1 MNILINRDGHHMGPF
16 THDQACRMLAEG
28 KLQAWDLCWQNGSR
42 DWVTLERIPG
52 VSEKTDA
59 LRQQRR
65 AEAIA
70 SAKASAESGPA
81 QPNPQFVATSG
92 SGNTHTYD
100 PGPVPQSPRNWIR
113 IGVWTGVTVTLTTAL
128 IVWMFFLNEEVLI
141 ENIERRADNLTY
153 VKGEITPYTG
163 MVHKYFDD
171 GTLWETMNYTEG
183 LREGER
189 KVWHINGNVALNET
203 YQNGHLITAASFNFN
218 GVPSGDYE
226 SGRGKLT
233 LYFNHSGT
241 RNEELEYEG
250 GQISKRTIWDH
261 NGNLIAM
268 IPPTL
273 PPNMAEYTGPTIPGA
288 TFSGATEP
296 VTPKPIIPAPI
307 TPTNAI
313 PPAVATNPPPTN
325 TNVVVVDPRIPDP
338 NSRGRLTEWRYSVD
352 NRVTAR
358 NIRNRIDLLYL
369 GKQYT
374 TVYQFFGWPDEDRG
388 ADWVYKDLTV
398 KNISSGGYFSRI
410 TFRYRNGI
418 VIKIIAE
425 P

>member
-1 MNILINRDGHHMGPF
+1 MNILINRDGRHLGPF
-16 THDQACRMLAEG
+16 SHDQTCHMLAEG

-42 DWVTLERIPG
+42 DWITLEQIPG
-52 VSEKTDA
+52 VSEKADA

-70 SAKASAESGPA
+70 TVQAATEDGAA
-81 QPNPQFVATSG
+81 QPHPQFVA
-92 SGNTHTYD
+92 NTA
-100 PGPVPQSPRNWIR
+100 PVPTSPRNWMR
-113 IGVWTGVTVTLTTAL
+113 IGVWTGVIVTLSTAL
-128 IVWMFFLNEEVLI
+128 IVWMFFLNDELLI
-141 ENIERRADNLTY
+141 KNIERRADNLTY
-153 VKGEITPYTG
+153 VKGETIPYTG

-171 GTLWETMNYTEG
+171 DTLWETVNYIKG

-189 KVWHINGNVALNET
+189 KVWHINGNVALNEI
-203 YQNGHLITAASFNFN
+203 YQNGHLIAASSFNFQ

-273 PPNMAEYTGPTIPGA
+273 SPNIAEYTGPTLPSAALPGA
-288 TFSGATEP
+288 TTP
-296 VTPKPIIPAPI
+296 VIPTPI

-313 PPAVATNPPPTN
+313 PPVVATTTPPIN
-325 TNVVVVDPRIPDP
+325 TNVEVVNPKIPDP
-338 NSRGRLTEWRYSVD
+338 KSRGRLTEWRYSVD

-374 TVYQFFGWPDEDRG
+374 AVYEFFGWPDEDRG
-388 ADWVYKDLTV
+388 ADWVYKGLIV

>member
-1 MNILINRDGHHMGPF
+1 MHILINRDGHHMGPF
-16 THDQACRMLAEG
+16 THDQACHMLAEG

-42 DWVTLERIPG
+42 DWITLDKIPG

-70 SAKASAESGPA
+70 AAKAAAEGGPA
-81 QPNPQFVATSG
+81 QPNPQFVATPV

-100 PGPVPQSPRNWIR
+100 PGPVPQSPRNWMR
-113 IGVWTGVTVTLTTAL
+113 IGVWTGVVVTLITAL
-128 IVWMFFLNEEVLI
+128 VVWMFFLNEDVLI

-153 VKGEITPYTG
+153 VKGEIIPYTG
-163 MVHKYFDD
+163 VVYQYFDD
-171 GTLWETMNYTEG
+171 DSLWETVNYIEG

-189 KVWHINGNVALNET
+189 TVWHINGTVALNET
-203 YQNGHLITAASFNFN
+203 YQSGHLIIAASFNFQ
-218 GVPSGDYE
+218 GVPSGNYE

-273 PPNMAEYTGPTIPGA
+273 PPNMAEYTGPTLPGA
-288 TFSGATEP
+288 SLPGATEP
-296 VTPKPIIPAPI
+296 VAPAPVPPTI
-307 TPTNAI
+307 TT
-313 PPAVATNPPPTN
+313 PPVATTNTPPTN
-325 TNVVVVDPRIPDP
+325 TNVVVVNPKIPDP

-352 NRVTAR
+352 NRATAR

-374 TVYQFFGWPDEDRG
+374 AVYEFFGWPDEDRG
-388 ADWVYKDLTV
+388 ADWVYKGLTV

-410 TFRYRNGI
+410 TFRYRNGT

>member
-16 THDQACRMLAEG
+16 THDQACHMLAEG

-42 DWVTLERIPG
+42 DWITLEQIPG

-70 SAKASAESGPA
+70 AAKATAGGGPA
-81 QPNPQFVATSG
+81 QPHPQFVANAG
-92 SGNTHTYD
+92 AGNTHTFD
-100 PGPVPQSPRNWIR
+100 PGPVPKSARNWMR
-113 IGVWTGVTVTLTTAL
+113 IGVWTGVVVTLITAL
-128 IVWMFFLNEEVLI
+128 VVWIFFLNEEVLL

-153 VKGEITPYTG
+153 VQGELAPYTG
-163 MVHKYFDD
+163 VVYNYFDD
-171 GTLWETMNYTEG
+171 GTLWETVNYIEG

-189 KVWHINGNVALNET
+189 KVWHINGTVALNET
-203 YQNGHLITAASFNFN
+203 YQNGHLIIAASFNFQ
-218 GVPSGDYE
+218 GVPSGNYE

-241 RNEELEYEG
+241 RNEELEYAG

-268 IPPTL
+268 IPPEL
-273 PPNMAEYTGPTIPGA
+273 PPNMAEYKGPTLPGA
-288 TFSGATEP
+288 TLPGITKP
-296 VTPKPIIPAPI
+296 VTPKPI

-313 PPAVATNPPPTN
+313 PPVAATNTPPTN
-325 TNVVVVDPRIPDP
+325 TNVVVVNPKIPDP

-374 TVYQFFGWPDEDRG
+374 TVYEFFGWPDEDRG

-398 KNISSGGYFSRI
+398 KNITSGGYFSKI
-410 TFRYRNGI
+410 TFRYRNGT

>member
-1 MNILINRDGHHMGPF
+1 MNILINRDGHHLGPF
-16 THDQACRMLAEG
+16 THDQACHMLAEG

-42 DWVTLERIPG
+42 DWVTLEKIPG

-59 LRQQRR
+59 LRKQRR

-70 SAKASAESGPA
+70 AAQASTQGGPA
-81 QPNPQFVATSG
+81 QPNPQFVATAG
-92 SGNTHTYD
+92 SGNAHSYD
-100 PGPVPQSPRNWIR
+100 PGPVPQSTRNWMR
-113 IGVWTGVTVTLTTAL
+113 IGVWTGVTVTLITAL
-128 IVWMFFLNEEVLI
+128 VVWMVFLNEEVLI
-141 ENIERRADNLTY
+141 ETVERRADNLTY
-153 VKGEITPYTG
+153 VKGEEIPYTG
-163 MVHKYFDD
+163 VVHKYFDD
-171 GTLWETMNYTEG
+171 GTLWETVNYIDG

-189 KVWHINGNVALNET
+189 VVWHINGKVALNET
-203 YQNGHLITAASFNFN
+203 YQTGHLIIASSFNFN
-218 GVPSGDYE
+218 GVPSGSYE

-250 GQISKRTIWDH
+250 GQIAKRTIWDH

-273 PPNMAEYTGPTIPGA
+273 PPNMAGYPGFTLPGTSLPGA
-288 TFSGATEP
+288 TAP
-296 VTPKPIIPAPI
+296 VTP
-307 TPTNAI
+307 
-313 PPAVATNPPPTN
+313 PPVTATNTSPVVIATNSPPTN
-325 TNVVVVDPRIPDP
+325 TNVEVVNPKIPDP
-338 NSRGRLTEWRYSVD
+338 NSRGRLTEWRFSVD
-352 NRVTAR
+352 KRATAR

-369 GKQYT
+369 SKQYT
-374 TVYQFFGWPDEDRG
+374 AVYDFFGWPDEDRG
-388 ADWVYKDLTV
+388 AEWVYTGLTV
-398 KNISSGGYFSRI
+398 KNITSGGYFSRI

>member
-1 MNILINRDGHHMGPF
+1 MNILINRDGQHVGPL
-16 THDQACRMLAEG
+16 THDQVCHMLAEG
-28 KLQAWDLCWQNGSR
+28 KLQPWDLCWLDGNR
-42 DWVTLERIPG
+42 DWVALERVPG
-52 VSEKTDA
+52 VSDKTDA

-70 SAKASAESGPA
+70 AAQGGPA

-92 SGNTHTYD
+92 SSNIHTYE
-100 PGPVPQSPRNWIR
+100 PGPVPQSPRNWMR
-113 IGVWTGVTVTLTTAL
+113 IGVWIGVIVTLITAL
-128 IVWMFFLNEEVLI
+128 VVWMFFLNEEALI

-153 VKGEITPYTG
+153 LKGETIPYSG

-171 GTLWETMNYTEG
+171 DTLWETVNYIEG

-189 KVWHINGNVALNET
+189 KVWHINGNVALNEK
-203 YQNGHLITAASFNFN
+203 YQNGHLITASSFNFR
-218 GVPSGDYE
+218 GIPSGDYE
-226 SGRGKLT
+226 NGRGKLT

-273 PPNMAEYTGPTIPGA
+273 PPNMAEYTGPTLPSAALPGA
-288 TFSGATEP
+288 TTP
-296 VTPKPIIPAPI
+296 VILTPI
-307 TPTNAI
+307 TPTNTI
-313 PPAVATNPPPTN
+313 PTVVATPPPPTN
-325 TNVVVVDPRIPDP
+325 TNVVVVVDPRIPDP

-358 NIRNRIDLLYL
+358 NIRNRIDLIYL

-374 TVYQFFGWPDEDRG
+374 TVYEFFGWPDEDRG
-388 ADWVYKDLTV
+388 ADWAYKGLTV
-398 KNISSGGYFSRI
+398 KNITSGGYFSRI

>member
-1 MNILINRDGHHMGPF
+1 MNILVIRDGHHLGPF
-16 THDQACRMLAEG
+16 THDQACHMLAEG
-28 KLQAWDLCWQNGSR
+28 KLQAWDLCWLNGRS
-42 DWVTLERIPG
+42 DWVPLEQIPG

-65 AEAIA
+65 AEAVA
-70 SAKASAESGPA
+70 SAQASSQDSPS

-92 SGNTHTYD
+92 TGNTHTYD
-100 PGPVPQSPRNWIR
+100 PGLVPQSPRNWMR
-113 IGVWTGVTVTLTTAL
+113 IGVWIGVALTLITAL
-128 IVWMFFLNEEVLI
+128 IVWMFFLNDEVLI
-141 ENIERRADNLTY
+141 GNIERRADNLTY
-153 VKGEITPYTG
+153 LKGETTPYTG

-171 GTLWETMNYTEG
+171 NTLWETVNYIKG

-189 KVWHINGNVALNET
+189 KVWHINGNVALNEK
-203 YQNGHLITAASFNFN
+203 YQNGHLTIASSFNFQ

-233 LYFNHSGT
+233 LYFNHSGK

-268 IPPTL
+268 IPPAL
-273 PPNMAEYTGPTIPGA
+273 PPNMAEYTGPTLPSAALPGA
-288 TFSGATEP
+288 TTP
-296 VTPKPIIPAPI
+296 VIPTPI
-307 TPTNAI
+307 TPTNTI
-313 PPAVATNPPPTN
+313 PTVVASTPPPTN
-325 TNVVVVDPRIPDP
+325 TNVEVVNPQIPDP
-338 NSRGRLTEWRYSVD
+338 KSRGRLTEWRYSVD
-352 NRVTAR
+352 NRTTAR

-374 TVYQFFGWPDEDRG
+374 AVYEFFGWPDEDRG
-388 ADWVYKDLTV
+388 ADWIYKDLTV

-410 TFRYRNGI
+410 TFRYRAGI

>member
-1 MNILINRDGHHMGPF
+1 MVNRDGHHLGPF
-16 THDQACRMLAEG
+16 THDQACYMLAEG
-28 KLQAWDLCWQNGSR
+28 KLQAWDLCWLNGSR
-42 DWVTLERIPG
+42 DWIALEQIPG
-52 VSEKTDA
+52 VSKKTDA

-70 SAKASAESGPA
+70 SSQDGPT
-81 QPNPQFVATSG
+81 QPNPQFVVTSG
-92 SGNTHTYD
+92 TGNTHTYD
-100 PGPVPQSPRNWIR
+100 PGPVPQSPRNWMR
-113 IGVWTGVTVTLTTAL
+113 IGVWIGVVVTLITAL
-128 IVWMFFLNEEVLI
+128 VVWMFFLNDEVLI
-141 ENIERRADNLTY
+141 KNIERRADNLTY
-153 VKGEITPYTG
+153 LKGETIPYTG

-171 GTLWETMNYTEG
+171 DTLWETVNYIKG

-189 KVWHINGNVALNET
+189 KVWHINGNVALNEK
-203 YQNGHLITAASFNFN
+203 YQNGHLTIASSFNFQ

-233 LYFNHSGT
+233 LYFNHSGK

-268 IPPTL
+268 IPPAL
-273 PPNMAEYTGPTIPGA
+273 PPNMAEYTGPTLPSAALPGA
-288 TFSGATEP
+288 T
-296 VTPKPIIPAPI
+296 TPDIPTPI
-307 TPTNAI
+307 TPTNTI
-313 PPAVATNPPPTN
+313 PTVVAPTHPPTN
-325 TNVVVVDPRIPDP
+325 TNVEVVNPQIANPK
-338 NSRGRLTEWRYSVD
+338 SRGRLTEWRYSVD
-352 NRVTAR
+352 NRATAR

-374 TVYQFFGWPDEDRG
+374 AVYEFFGWPDEDRG

-410 TFRYRNGI
+410 TFRYRDGI

>member
-1 MNILINRDGHHMGPF
+1 MHILINRDGHHMGPF
-16 THDQACRMLAEG
+16 THDQACHMLAEG

-42 DWVTLERIPG
+42 DWITLDKIPG

-70 SAKASAESGPA
+70 AAKAAAEGGPA
-81 QPNPQFVATSG
+81 QPNPQFVATPG

-100 PGPVPQSPRNWIR
+100 PGSVPQSPRNWMR
-113 IGVWTGVTVTLTTAL
+113 IGVWTGVVVTLITAL
-128 IVWMFFLNEEVLI
+128 VVWMFFLNEDVLI

-153 VKGEITPYTG
+153 VKGEIIPYTG
-163 MVHKYFDD
+163 VVYQYFDD
-171 GTLWETMNYTEG
+171 DSLWETVNYIEG

-189 KVWHINGNVALNET
+189 TVWHINGTVALNET
-203 YQNGHLITAASFNFN
+203 YQSGHLIIAASFNFQ
-218 GVPSGDYE
+218 GVPSGNYE

-273 PPNMAEYTGPTIPGA
+273 PPNMAEYTGPTLPGA
-288 TFSGATEP
+288 SLPGATEP
-296 VTPKPIIPAPI
+296 VAPAPV
-307 TPTNAI
+307 TPTITI
-313 PPAVATNPPPTN
+313 PPVAITNTPPTN
-325 TNVVVVDPRIPDP
+325 TNVVVVNPKIPDP

-352 NRVTAR
+352 NRATAR

-374 TVYQFFGWPDEDRG
+374 AVYEFFGWPDEDRG
-388 ADWVYKDLTV
+388 ADWVYKGLTV

-410 TFRYRNGI
+410 TFRYRNGT

>member
-1 MNILINRDGHHMGPF
+1 MNILVNRDGHHLGPF
-16 THDQACRMLAEG
+16 THDQACHMLAEG
-28 KLQAWDLCWQNGSR
+28 KLQAWDLCWQNGQR
-42 DWVTLERIPG
+42 EWVALEQIPG

-59 LRQQRR
+59 LRQQRH

-70 SAKASAESGPA
+70 SSQDDPS

-92 SGNTHTYD
+92 TDNTHTYD
-100 PGPVPQSPRNWIR
+100 PGLVPQSPRNWMR
-113 IGVWTGVTVTLTTAL
+113 IGVWIGVALTLITAL
-128 IVWMFFLNEEVLI
+128 IVWMFFLNDEVLI
-141 ENIERRADNLTY
+141 GNIERRADNLTY
-153 VKGEITPYTG
+153 LKGETTPYTG

-171 GTLWETMNYTEG
+171 NTLWETVNYIKG

-189 KVWHINGNVALNET
+189 KVWHINGNVALNEK
-203 YQNGHLITAASFNFN
+203 YQNGHLITASSFNFQ

-273 PPNMAEYTGPTIPGA
+273 SPNMAEYTGPTLPGA
-288 TFSGATEP
+288 ALLGATTP
-296 VTPKPIIPAPI
+296 VIPTPI
-307 TPTNAI
+307 TPTNTI
-313 PPAVATNPPPTN
+313 PTVVATTPPPTN
-325 TNVVVVDPRIPDP
+325 TNVEVVNPQIPDP
-338 NSRGRLTEWRYSVD
+338 KSRGRLTEWRYSVD
-352 NRVTAR
+352 NRATAR

-374 TVYQFFGWPDEDRG
+374 AVYEFFGWPDEDRG

-410 TFRYRNGI
+410 TFRYRDGI

>member
-1 MNILINRDGHHMGPF
+1 MKQVLLMIALVALVGGG
-16 THDQACRMLAEG
+16 C
-28 KLQAWDLCWQNGSR
+28 GSE
-42 DWVTLERIPG
+42 DNQPVCQWCKESVKAG
-52 VSEKTDA
+52 
-59 LRQQRR
+59 
-65 AEAIA
+65 
-70 SAKASAESGPA
+70 AKVCP
-81 QPNPQFVATSG
+81 
-92 SGNTHTYD
+92 HCL
-100 PGPVPQSPRNWIR
+100 RNWP
-113 IGVWTGVTVTLTTAL
+113 VEA
-128 IVWMFFLNEEVLI
+128 EKPPKPPVLI
-141 ENIERRADNLTY
+141 GDIERRADNLTY

-171 GTLWETMNYTEG
+171 DTLWETVNYIEG

-203 YQNGHLITAASFNFN
+203 YQNGHLITASSFNFN

-226 SGRGKLT
+226 SGQGKLT

-241 RNEELEYEG
+241 RNEELEYKG

-273 PPNMAEYTGPTIPGA
+273 PPNMAEYTGPTLPG
-288 TFSGATEP
+288 TTLPGATEP
-296 VTPKPIIPAPI
+296 VTPTPVIPTPI
-307 TPTNAI
+307 TPTNTI
-313 PPAVATNPPPTN
+313 PTVVATTPTPTN
-325 TNVVVVDPRIPDP
+325 TNVEVVNPQIPDP
-338 NSRGRLTEWRYSVD
+338 KSRGRLTEWRYSVD
-352 NRVTAR
+352 NRATAR

-374 TVYQFFGWPDEDRG
+374 TVYEFFGWPDEDRG

-410 TFRYRNGI
+410 TFRYRDGI

>member
-1 MNILINRDGHHMGPF
+1 MHILINRDGHHMGPF
-16 THDQACRMLAEG
+16 THDQACHMLAEG

-42 DWVTLERIPG
+42 DWITLDKIPG

-70 SAKASAESGPA
+70 AAKAAAEGGPA
-81 QPNPQFVATSG
+81 QPNPQFVATPG

-100 PGPVPQSPRNWIR
+100 PGPVPQSPRNWMR
-113 IGVWTGVTVTLTTAL
+113 IGVWTGVVVTLITAL
-128 IVWMFFLNEEVLI
+128 VVWMFFLNEDVLI

-153 VKGEITPYTG
+153 VKGEIIPYTG
-163 MVHKYFDD
+163 VVYQYFDD
-171 GTLWETMNYTEG
+171 DSLWETVNYIEG

-189 KVWHINGNVALNET
+189 TVWHINGTVALNET
-203 YQNGHLITAASFNFN
+203 YQSGHLIIAASFNFQ
-218 GVPSGDYE
+218 GVPSGNYE

-273 PPNMAEYTGPTIPGA
+273 PPNMAEYTGPTLPGA
-288 TFSGATEP
+288 SLPGATEP
-296 VTPKPIIPAPI
+296 VAPAPV
-307 TPTNAI
+307 TPTITI
-313 PPAVATNPPPTN
+313 PPVATTNTPPTN
-325 TNVVVVDPRIPDP
+325 TNVVVVNPKIPDP

-352 NRVTAR
+352 NRATAR
-358 NIRNRIDLLYL
+358 NIRNRIDLIYL

-374 TVYQFFGWPDEDRG
+374 AVYEFFGWPDEDRG
-388 ADWVYKDLTV
+388 ADWVYKGLTV

-410 TFRYRNGI
+410 TFRYRNGT